1 MTENLQADCV
11 QSRQAGFIQ
20 CFLKATPHKAC
31 TSDTL
36 ADCVQNRRADFVQC
50 FLHYTLFEVLWQ
62 VQKLRVKPSGVLYAM
77 FPLDMRNCA
86 AISL

>member
-1 MTENLQADCV
+1 MHVSPPSLKETLNKACTSDALSDCV
-11 QSRQAGFIQ
+11 QSRRAG
-20 CFLKATPHKAC
+20 
-31 TSDTL
+31 
-36 ADCVQNRRADFVQC
+36 FVQC

-86 AISL
+86 VISL